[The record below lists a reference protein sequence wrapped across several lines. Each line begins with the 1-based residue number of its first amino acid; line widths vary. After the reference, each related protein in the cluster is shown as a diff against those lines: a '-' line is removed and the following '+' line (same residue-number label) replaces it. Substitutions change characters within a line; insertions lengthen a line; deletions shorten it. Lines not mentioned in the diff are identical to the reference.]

1 MLMVVV
7 VVVQYLL
14 GDKIQ
19 TELTISHPHPKIRN
33 LKTRN
38 HTEYIPHRV
47 LLVVVVVQYLLG
59 DKIKTELTTHTH
71 THTNEREQ
79 KGANHHSDNYN
90 SIHPPTVHCEL
101 GWVPKAH
108 SSTHSQLTNTWAVF
122 VERSVH
128 IGLYVVLEFES
139 VEYKG
144 KSSLLK
150 FIVYTVKCLP
160 PVFPSSSEYSRP
172 CIAY

>member
-1 MLMVVV
+1 MLMVVVVVVV

-71 THTNEREQ
+71 THTHTHTVAVMEDAPRCERENK
-79 KGANHHSDNYN
+79 KGANHHGDNYN
-90 SIHPPTVHCEL
+90 SIHPPTVHCDL

-108 SSTHSQLTNTWAVF
+108 SSTHSLGGV
-122 VERSVH
+122 
-128 IGLYVVLEFES
+128 
-139 VEYKG
+139 
-144 KSSLLK
+144 
-150 FIVYTVKCLP
+150 C
-160 PVFPSSSEYSRP
+160 
-172 CIAY
+172 